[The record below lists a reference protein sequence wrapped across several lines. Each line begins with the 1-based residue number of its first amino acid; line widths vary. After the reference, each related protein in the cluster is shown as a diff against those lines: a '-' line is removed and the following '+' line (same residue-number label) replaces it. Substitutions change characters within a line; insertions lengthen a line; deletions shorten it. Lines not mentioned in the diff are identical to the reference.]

1 MGKGIRKNI
10 VGFNLSNKPDEK
22 AYIEIWFKD
31 LDTGKQEVCT
41 IYDLY
46 VDPVEDILNQE

>member
-1 MGKGIRKNI
+1 MAKGVNRKI
-10 VGFNLSNKPDEK
+10 VGFNLSNKPDEA

-31 LDTGKQEVCT
+31 EDTGKQEVCT

-46 VDPVEDILNQE
+46 VDPIEDILNQE